1 MHELVFT
8 RPDGESGVRIKFPDS
23 DTIEHL
29 IVTLLPEGRFLLQ
42 ETPAFS
48 EFASYGDTILAEP
61 DRDGVLRCRKVV
73 ARSGLKT
80 VRWLASR
87 DFIESATWEDARD
100 RLMACGGNWE
110 QLFGGY
116 LILHIPMDSI
126 ADFEGIIEQ
135 ARLGIQ
141 GDMS

>member
-1 MHELVFT
+1 M
-8 RPDGESGVRIKFPDS
+8 
-23 DTIEHL
+23 
-29 IVTLLPEGRFLLQ
+29 VTVLQEGRFFLQ

-61 DRDGVLRCRKVV
+61 DRDGVLHCRRVV

-87 DFIESATWEDARD
+87 DFVESAAWVSAQD
-100 RLMACGGNWE
+100 RLMASGGNWE

-126 ADFEGIIEQ
+126 ADFEEIIER
-135 ARLGIQ
+135 ARRDAGM
-141 GDMS
+141 G

>member
-1 MHELVFT
+1 LRELTFT
-8 RPDGESGVRIKFPDS
+8 RPGGEFGARIKFPDS

-29 IVTLLPEGRFLLQ
+29 IVTVLPEGRFLLQ

-61 DRDGVLRCRKVV
+61 DGDGVLRCRKVV

-80 VRWLASR
+80 VRWFASK
-87 DFIESATWEDARD
+87 DFIESATWENARD

-126 ADFEGIIEQ
+126 ADFQDVIEE
-135 ARLGIQ
+135 ARRDSSRGV
-141 GDMS
+141 S